1 MQKMN
6 KVRSKFRRGES
17 MGRCIA
23 CLGLEERL
31 RAQSN
36 SNTNK
41 PITTRATT
49 STTKSSRHA
58 FKDEKV
64 ESHTDKNGICY
75 RIGGRNKTSFCFDC
89 LYFPAFQITC
99 ISKPINKLN
108 LIL

>member
-1 MQKMN
+1 M
-6 KVRSKFRRGES
+6 RG
-17 MGRCIA
+17 CIA
-23 CLGLEERL
+23 RLGLEERL
-31 RAQSN
+31 RAQAN

-75 RIGGRNKTSFCFDC
+75 RIGGMKTKVILFRLSSFSCFSDHVYLETNKQAEPYSI
-89 LYFPAFQITC
+89 A
-99 ISKPINKLN
+99 S
-108 LIL
+108 ILDFRLVRR